1 MNLIESCELCALV
14 RSIDDAPAMRAA
26 GASRIYL
33 DVIDLEPT
41 VELLDRVAE
50 EGVIPVL
57 DEVCRE
63 ADHARV
69 DPWLRCGMPA
79 AVGNVS
85 ELALARECGALVETR
100 SCIPVHNTSTLRLI
114 GDLGVQFAWLS
125 PELSLDEACEL
136 ARADALPLGATVYGR
151 PRIMTCEHCALQV
164 AYDCDRGHAHCPH
177 RSEAH
182 WLVNIDDRALPVR
195 TDACG
200 RSRIYLDEPLDLV
213 PYAAMLAEAGVARLL
228 VDAASTS
235 VDEACDALARLRRAL
250 ADEDVEQ
257 RGIEGLAQTGVE

>member
-1 MNLIESCELCALV
+1 MSKNCELCALV
-14 RSIDDAPAMRAA
+14 RSIDDAPALRAA
-26 GASRIYL
+26 GAIRIYL
-33 DVIDLEPT
+33 DVIDAQPAPN
-41 VELLDRVAE
+41 LLTRVAE

-69 DPWLRCGMPA
+69 DPWLRGGMPA

-85 ELALARECGALVETR
+85 ELALARERGALVETR
-100 SCIPVHNTSTLRLI
+100 SCIPVHNMSTLRLI
-114 GDLGVQFAWLS
+114 GDLGAQLVWLS

-164 AYDCDRGHAHCPH
+164 AYDCDRDHVHCPH
-177 RSEAH
+177 RGEAH
-182 WLVNIDDRALPVR
+182 WLVNIDDRSLPVR

-213 PYAAMLAEAGVARLL
+213 PYATNLAEAGVARLL
-228 VDAASTS
+228 VDAASMS
-235 VDEACDALARLRRAL
+235 VDEACDALARLRCAL
-250 ADEDVEQ
+250 AGESVE
-257 RGIEGLAQTGVE
+257 RHGIEGLAQTGVE

>member
-1 MNLIESCELCALV
+1 MSRNCELCALV

-26 GASRIYL
+26 GATRIYL
-33 DVIDLEPT
+33 DVIDTWPAP
-41 VELLDRVAE
+41 ELLARVAE
-50 EGVIPVL
+50 EGVTPVL

-69 DPWLRCGMPA
+69 DPWLRGGMPA

-85 ELALARECGALVETR
+85 ELALARERDTLVETR
-100 SCIPVHNTSTLRLI
+100 SCIPAHNTSTLRLI
-114 GDLGVQFAWLS
+114 GDLGARLAWLS

-136 ARADALPLGATVYGR
+136 ARADALPLGVTAYGR

-164 AYDCDRGHAHCPH
+164 AYDCDRDHAHCPH

-213 PYAAMLAEAGVARLL
+213 PYAAKLAEAGVARLL

-235 VDEACDALARLRRAL
+235 VDEVCDALARLRRAL
-250 ADEDVEQ
+250 AGESVER

>member
-1 MNLIESCELCALV
+1 M
-14 RSIDDAPAMRAA
+14 RSIDDASVMRAA
-26 GASRIYL
+26 GATRVYL
-33 DVIDLEPT
+33 DVIDAQPAP
-41 VELLDRVAE
+41 ELLARVAE
-50 EGVIPVL
+50 EGLVPVL

-63 ADHARV
+63 PDHARL
-69 DPWLRCGMPA
+69 DPWVRAGLPV
-79 AVGNVS
+79 AVGNLS
-85 ELALARECGALVETR
+85 GLSLARECGALAETR

-114 GDLGVQFAWLS
+114 GDLGARLAWLS

-136 ARADALPLGATVYGR
+136 ARADALPLGVAVYGR
-151 PRIMTCEHCALQV
+151 PRIMTCEHCVLQV
-164 AYDCDRGHAHCPH
+164 VYDCDRGHAHCPY

-182 WLVNIDDRALPVR
+182 WLVNIDGRTLPVR

-213 PYAAMLAEAGVARLL
+213 PYATNLAEAGVARLL

-250 ADEDVEQ
+250 AGESVE
-257 RGIEGLAQTGVE
+257 RHGIEGLAQTGVE

>member
-1 MNLIESCELCALV
+1 
-14 RSIDDAPAMRAA
+14 MRAA
-26 GASRIYL
+26 GATRIYL
-33 DVIDLEPT
+33 DVIDTQPT
-41 VELLDRVAE
+41 SELLARVAE
-50 EGVIPVL
+50 EGIIPVL

-69 DPWLRCGMPA
+69 DPWLRGGMPA

-114 GDLGVQFAWLS
+114 GDLGARLAWLS

-136 ARADALPLGATVYGR
+136 AQADALSLGATVYGR

-164 AYDCDRGHAHCPH
+164 AYDCDRDHVHCPH
-177 RSEAH
+177 RGEAY
-182 WLVNIDDRALPVR
+182 WLVNIDGRALPVR

-213 PYAAMLAEAGVARLL
+213 PYATNLAEAGVARLL

-250 ADEDVEQ
+250 AGEGVE
-257 RGIEGLAQTGVE
+257 RHGIEGLAQTGVE

>member
-1 MNLIESCELCALV
+1 MSKNSELCALV
-14 RSIDDAPAMRAA
+14 RSIDDAPTMRDA
-26 GASRIYL
+26 GATRIYL
-33 DVIDLEPT
+33 DVIDAQP
-41 VELLDRVAE
+41 VPELLARVAE
-50 EGVIPVL
+50 EGIIPVL

-63 ADHARV
+63 ADHARI
-69 DPWLRCGMPA
+69 DLWMRGGMPA

-114 GDLGVQFAWLS
+114 GYLGAQFAWLS

-164 AYDCDRGHAHCPH
+164 AYDCDRDHVHCPH

-213 PYAAMLAEAGVARLL
+213 PHAAMLAEAGVARLL

-235 VDEACDALARLRRAL
+235 VDEACDALARLRCAL
-250 ADEDVEQ
+250 AGESVE
-257 RGIEGLAQTGVE
+257 RHGIEGLAQTGVE

>member
-1 MNLIESCELCALV
+1 
-14 RSIDDAPAMRAA
+14 MRDA
-26 GASRIYL
+26 GATRIYL
-33 DVIDLEPT
+33 DVIDTRP
-41 VELLDRVAE
+41 VPELFVRVAE

-69 DPWLRCGMPA
+69 DPWLRGGMPA

-85 ELALARECGALVETR
+85 ELALARECGVLVETR

-114 GDLGVQFAWLS
+114 GDLGARLAWLS

-164 AYDCDRGHAHCPH
+164 AYDCDRDHAHCPH
-177 RSEAH
+177 RSEDH
-182 WLVNIDDRALPVR
+182 WLVNIDGRALPVR

-213 PYAAMLAEAGVARLL
+213 SYAAKLAEAGVACLL

-235 VDEACDALARLRRAL
+235 VDEACDALARLRCAL
-250 ADEDVEQ
+250 AGESVE
-257 RGIEGLAQTGVE
+257 RHGIEGLAQTGVE

>member
-1 MNLIESCELCALV
+1 MSRNCELCALV

-26 GASRIYL
+26 GATRIYL
-33 DVIDLEPT
+33 DAIDAQP
-41 VELLDRVAE
+41 VPELLARVAK

-69 DPWLRCGMPA
+69 DPWLRGGMPV

-100 SCIPVHNTSTLRLI
+100 SCIPVHNISTLRLI
-114 GDLGVQFAWLS
+114 GDLGARLAWLS

-164 AYDCDRGHAHCPH
+164 AYDCDRDHAHCPH
-177 RSEAH
+177 RSEVH

-195 TDACG
+195 TDVCG

-213 PYAAMLAEAGVARLL
+213 PYATKLAEAGVARLL

-235 VDEACDALARLRRAL
+235 ADEACDALARLRCAL
-250 ADEDVEQ
+250 AGDDVER
-257 RGIEGLAQTGVE
+257 RGIEGLAQAGVE

>member
-1 MNLIESCELCALV
+1 MNKNSELCALV
-14 RSIDDAPAMRAA
+14 RSIDDVPALRAA
-26 GASRIYL
+26 GATRIYL
-33 DVIDLEPT
+33 DVIDAQPAP
-41 VELLDRVAE
+41 ELLARMAE

-63 ADHARV
+63 ADHARI
-69 DPWLRCGMPA
+69 DPWMRGGMPA

-85 ELALARECGALVETR
+85 ELALARERGALVETR

-114 GDLGVQFAWLS
+114 GDLGAQFVWLS

-164 AYDCDRGHAHCPH
+164 AYDCDRDHVHCSH

-182 WLVNIDDRALPVR
+182 WLVNIDGRALPVR

-213 PYAAMLAEAGVARLL
+213 PYGAKLAEAGVARLI

-250 ADEDVEQ
+250 VGESVE
-257 RGIEGLAQTGVE
+257 RHGIEGLAQTGVE

>member
-1 MNLIESCELCALV
+1 MSKNSELCALV
-14 RSIDDAPAMRAA
+14 RSIDDVPVMRAA
-26 GASRIYL
+26 GATRIYL
-33 DVIDLEPT
+33 DVIDAQPT
-41 VELLDRVAE
+41 SELLARVAE
-50 EGVIPVL
+50 EGIIPVL

-69 DPWLRCGMPA
+69 DPWLRGGMPA

-114 GDLGVQFAWLS
+114 GDLGAQLAWLS

-136 ARADALPLGATVYGR
+136 AQADALSLGATVYGR

-164 AYDCDRGHAHCPH
+164 AYDCDRDHVHCPH
-177 RSEAH
+177 RGEAQ
-182 WLVNIDDRALPVR
+182 WLVNIDGRALPVR

-213 PYAAMLAEAGVARLL
+213 PYATNLAEAGVARLL

-250 ADEDVEQ
+250 AGEGVE
-257 RGIEGLAQTGVE
+257 RHGIEGLAQTGVE

>member
-1 MNLIESCELCALV
+1 MSKNSELCALV
-14 RSIDDAPAMRAA
+14 RSIDDVPVMRAA
-26 GASRIYL
+26 GATRIYL
-33 DVIDLEPT
+33 DVIDAQPT
-41 VELLDRVAE
+41 PELLARVAE

-69 DPWLRCGMPA
+69 DPWLRGGMPA

-85 ELALARECGALVETR
+85 ELALAREHGALVETR
-100 SCIPVHNTSTLRLI
+100 SCMPVHNTSTLRLI
-114 GDLGVQFAWLS
+114 GDLGAQLAWLS

-164 AYDCDRGHAHCPH
+164 AYDCDRDHVHCPH
-177 RSEAH
+177 RGEAH
-182 WLVNIDDRALPVR
+182 WLVNIDGRALPVR

-213 PYAAMLAEAGVARLL
+213 PYATNLAEAGVARLL

-235 VDEACDALARLRRAL
+235 VDEACDALARLRCAL

>member
-1 MNLIESCELCALV
+1 M
-14 RSIDDAPAMRAA
+14 RSIDDAPAFRAA
-26 GASRIYL
+26 GATRIYL
-33 DVIDLEPT
+33 DVIDAQPT
-41 VELLDRVAE
+41 PELLARVAD

-69 DPWLRCGMPA
+69 DPWLRGGMPA

-85 ELALARECGALVETR
+85 ELALARERGALVETR
-100 SCIPVHNTSTLRLI
+100 SYIPVHNTSTLRLI
-114 GDLGVQFAWLS
+114 GDLGAQLAWLS

-164 AYDCDRGHAHCPH
+164 AYDCDRDHVHCPH
-177 RSEAH
+177 RGEAY

-213 PYAAMLAEAGVARLL
+213 PYATNLAEAGVACLL

-235 VDEACDALARLRRAL
+235 VDEACGALARLRCAL
-250 ADEDVEQ
+250 AGESVE
-257 RGIEGLAQTGVE
+257 RHGIEGLAQAGVE

>member
-1 MNLIESCELCALV
+1 MRN
-14 RSIDDAPAMRAA
+14 IDDVPALRAA
-26 GASRIYL
+26 GATRIYL
-33 DVIDLEPT
+33 DVIDAQPAP
-41 VELLDRVAE
+41 ELLARVAE

-57 DEVCRE
+57 GEVCRE
-63 ADHARV
+63 ADHARI
-69 DPWLRCGMPA
+69 DPWMRGGMPA

-85 ELALARECGALVETR
+85 ELALARERGALVETR

-114 GDLGVQFAWLS
+114 GDLGAQFAWLS

-151 PRIMTCEHCALQV
+151 LRIMTCEHCALQV
-164 AYDCDRGHAHCPH
+164 AYDCDRDHVHCPH
-177 RSEAH
+177 RSEAY
-182 WLVNIDDRALPVR
+182 WLVNIDGRALPVR

-213 PYAAMLAEAGVARLL
+213 PYAAKLAEAGVARLL

-235 VDEACDALARLRRAL
+235 VDEACDALARLRRVL
-250 ADEDVEQ
+250 AGESVE
-257 RGIEGLAQTGVE
+257 RHGIEGLAQTGVE

>member
-1 MNLIESCELCALV
+1 MSKNCELCALV
-14 RSIDDAPAMRAA
+14 RSIDDVPALRAA
-26 GASRIYL
+26 GATRIYL
-33 DVIDLEPT
+33 DVIDAQP
-41 VELLDRVAE
+41 VPELLVRVAE

-63 ADHARV
+63 ADHARI
-69 DPWLRCGMPA
+69 DPWLRGGMPA

-85 ELALARECGALVETR
+85 ELALARERGALVETR

-114 GDLGVQFAWLS
+114 GDLGARLAWLS
-125 PELSLDEACEL
+125 PELSFDEACEL

-164 AYDCDRGHAHCPH
+164 AFDCDRDHVHCPH
-177 RSEAH
+177 RGEAH

-235 VDEACDALARLRRAL
+235 VDEACNALARLCRAL
-250 ADEDVEQ
+250 LGESVG
-257 RGIEGLAQTGVE
+257 RHGIEGLAQMGVE

>member
-1 MNLIESCELCALV
+1 
-14 RSIDDAPAMRAA
+14 MRAA
-26 GASRIYL
+26 GATRIYL
-33 DVIDLEPT
+33 DVIDTQPT
-41 VELLDRVAE
+41 SELLARVAE
-50 EGVIPVL
+50 EGIIPVL

-69 DPWLRCGMPA
+69 DPWLRGGMPA

-114 GDLGVQFAWLS
+114 GDLGARLAWLS

-136 ARADALPLGATVYGR
+136 AQADALSLGATVYGR

-164 AYDCDRGHAHCPH
+164 AYDCDRDHVHCPH
-177 RSEAH
+177 RGEAH
-182 WLVNIDDRALPVR
+182 WLVNIDGRALPVR

-213 PYAAMLAEAGVARLL
+213 PYATNLAEAGVARLL
-228 VDAASTS
+228 VDTASTS
-235 VDEACDALARLRRAL
+235 GDEACDALARLRRAL
-250 ADEDVEQ
+250 AGEGVE
-257 RGIEGLAQTGVE
+257 RHGIEGLAQTGVE

>member
-1 MNLIESCELCALV
+1 MSENSELCALV
-14 RSIDDAPAMRAA
+14 RSIDDAPAMRDA
-26 GASRIYL
+26 GATRIYL
-33 DVIDLEPT
+33 DVIGAQPAP
-41 VELLDRVAE
+41 ELLARVAE
-50 EGVIPVL
+50 EGIIPVL

-69 DPWLRCGMPA
+69 DPWLRGGMPA

-114 GDLGVQFAWLS
+114 GDLGAQLAWLS

-136 ARADALPLGATVYGR
+136 ARADTLLLGATVYGR

-164 AYDCDRGHAHCPH
+164 AYDCNRDHAHCPH

-182 WLVNIDDRALPVR
+182 WLVNIDNRALPVR

-213 PYAAMLAEAGVARLL
+213 PYATNLAEAGVACLL

-235 VDEACDALARLRRAL
+235 VDEACGALARLRCAL
-250 ADEDVEQ
+250 AGESVE
-257 RGIEGLAQTGVE
+257 RHGIEGLAQAGVE

>member
-1 MNLIESCELCALV
+1 MSKDCELCALV
-14 RSIDDAPAMRAA
+14 RSIDDAHLMRAA
-26 GASRIYL
+26 GATRIYL
-33 DVIDLEPT
+33 DVIDAQPAP
-41 VELLDRVAE
+41 ELLVRVAE

-63 ADHARV
+63 ADHARI
-69 DPWLRCGMPA
+69 DPWMRVGMPA

-114 GDLGVQFAWLS
+114 GDLGAQLAWLS

-164 AYDCDRGHAHCPH
+164 AYDCDRDHVHCPH

-182 WLVNIDDRALPVR
+182 WLVNIDGRALPVR

-200 RSRIYLDEPLDLV
+200 RSRICLDEPLDLV
-213 PYAAMLAEAGVARLL
+213 PYATNLAEAGVARLL

-250 ADEDVEQ
+250 AGEGVE
-257 RGIEGLAQTGVE
+257 RHGIEGLAQTGVE